1 MFVAADLLVV
11 ALRALSFVAIFQ
23 AAGAAIFVALFGP
36 RLDAAASERLLSLTR
51 IAAVAALVLTVL
63 TYVFTPA
70 RMAGSFG
77 GTFDA
82 SLDSLQLRSNA
93 GGANIARV
101 VGLALLV
108 VSLDRV
114 SKVNTFAA
122 AGGAALAILSFA
134 LMGHTAIHPLR
145 WLLAPLLLVHVAVVA
160 FWFGALWPL
169 QSLVRMEPGDRAA
182 AVVARFSGLALRLVP
197 LVLICGVA
205 IAVVLIRSWAELFSA
220 YGAFVLAKTALF
232 GAVLAVAALN
242 TWRAAPR
249 IASGG
254 AAAIRAFIRT
264 VRAEWALLA
273 LVLVAT
279 AVMTTLF
286 APEHLEGSFSDH
298 LQPTHQPEK

>member
-36 RLDAAASERLLSLTR
+36 RLDTAASERLLSLTR
-51 IAAVAALVLTVL
+51 IAAVAALVLAVL
-63 TYVFTPA
+63 TYVLTPA
-70 RMAGSFG
+70 RMAGNLG

-82 SLDSLQLRSNA
+82 SLGSLQLRSNA
-93 GGANIARV
+93 GGANIVRV

-114 SKVNTFAA
+114 SKLNTLVA

-145 WLLAPLLLVHVAVVA
+145 WLLAPLLLVHVVVVA

-169 QSLVRMEPGDRAA
+169 ASLVKTEPADRAA
-182 AVVARFSGLALRLVP
+182 VIVARFSALALRLVP
-197 LVLICGVA
+197 LVLICGAA
-205 IAVVLIRSWAELFSA
+205 IGLVLIRSWAELLTA
-220 YGAFVLAKTALF
+220 YGALVLAKTAGF
-232 GAVLAVAALN
+232 GVLLALAARA
-242 TWRAAPR
+242 TWRSAPR
-249 IASGG
+249 IAAGDATVARTFG
-254 AAAIRAFIRT
+254 RT
-264 VRAEWALLA
+264 VLVEWGLLA
-273 LVLVAT
+273 AVLIVT

-286 APEHLEGSFSDH
+286 APEHLEGSFDH
-298 LQPTHQPEK
+298 LAPTHQPE

>member
-1 MFVAADLLVV
+1 MFVAADLLVIG
-11 ALRALSFVAIFQ
+11 LRALSFVAIFQ

-36 RLDAAASERLLSLTR
+36 RLDAAANERLLMLTR
-51 IAAVAALVLTVL
+51 IAAVAALVLAVL

-70 RMAGSFG
+70 RMAGSLG

-82 SLDSLQLRSNA
+82 SLGSLQLRSNA
-93 GGANIARV
+93 GGANIVRV

-114 SKVNTFAA
+114 SKLNTIVA

-169 QSLVRMEPGDRAA
+169 ASLVKTEAAEHAA
-182 AVVARFSGLALRLVP
+182 AIVAKFSVLALRLVP

-205 IAVVLIRSWAELFSA
+205 LAVVLIRSWAELLTA
-220 YGAFVLAKTALF
+220 YGAIVVAKTASF
-232 GAVLAVAALN
+232 GVVLALASLN
-242 TWRAAPR
+242 TSRSSAR
-249 IASGG
+249 IASGDSE
-254 AAAIRAFIRT
+254 AKQRFNRT
-264 VRAEWALLA
+264 ALLEWSLLA
-273 LVLVAT
+273 IVLIAT

-298 LQPTHQPEK
+298 LQPTHGPQ